1 MDLGSG
7 CDGDREEGAP
17 SRGALTVVGSSQVEA
32 ERSWIKQIELPSV
45 NNLQAASRV
54 LISLAGRWR
63 GVVIKEG
70 LSRILVAP

>member
-17 SRGALTVVGSSQVEA
+17 SRGALTVVGSSQLEA

-54 LISLAGRWR
+54 LI
-63 GVVIKEG
+63 
-70 LSRILVAP
+70 